1 MVGKV
6 PAKILLDTGAT
17 VSVTRYEFLQKEY
30 HHRLSASPGA
40 VGANGTP
47 LDVIGKVKLPVT
59 LGSFSAEEEFIVARN
74 LTVDCLLG
82 ADFLKKHGAVMDC
95 RSSNLSIGTAS
106 RQDVPMFLGQ
116 HQPEEDISVT
126 IVASAKME
134 IPARTVQLIRGKL
147 KGDPSQFDEALV
159 EPSNSSLPKN
169 LCIARSLSQVLPG
182 KEIVMQ
188 VMNISPTPVTVYKG
202 MRLGEAIPRRSI
214 LLVDNKQ
221 PRVQAQTDHSMP
233 DFDLDDSN
241 LSSLEKTQLTNLLNK
256 FASLFTPK
264 GGQVGRTQ
272 IVKHAITTEGPP
284 VRQPV
289 RRVPQALKEVIDTE
303 VTKMLEQGIVK
314 PSSSPWSSPVVLVK
328 KKDGSWRFCVDYRKL
343 NAATHRDAY
352 PLPRIDATLDS
363 LAGSTYF
370 TTLDLASGYW
380 QVEIEEQDK
389 EKTAFSTPNGH
400 YEFNVMPF
408 GLTNA
413 PATFQRLMECALA
426 GLTGSQCLIYLDDIV
441 IFSKDFAEHIERL
454 EKVFEALNEAGL
466 TLRSSKCHFAQREV
480 NYLGHIVSATGVQPD
495 PGKTEAVS
503 SYPVP
508 KNTKELRQFL
518 GLANY
523 YRRFIANYAKIAGP
537 LHKLLTKEKNFQWD
551 LKCQHAF
558 EDLKHRLVS
567 PPILAFPD
575 FGQEFILHTDAS
587 DTAIGGV
594 LSQSQDG
601 KERVIAYWSRQLQKA
616 ERNYSTIEKEALA
629 AVAAIKE
636 FYPYLYGFHFK
647 LVTDHNPLTSLRGLK
662 DIGGRLSR
670 WAIFLQ
676 QFHFEFEYKPGK
688 AHGNADTMSRR
699 PSTDDKVT
707 VIHQM
712 DMKSE
717 DLSKAQRAD
726 DTLLPIIKALE
737 DGKPLKQSVP
747 PGLRK
752 AFIEKGLLCRHYQS
766 STSSSAHT
774 QLVIPTSMTATI
786 LQQLH
791 DNSGHLGIK
800 KTTEGVKQRFY
811 WPGYELDI
819 KKWIQEC
826 QQCQQ
831 RNIPQ
836 PKPLAPLGTI
846 KANYPFEKIS
856 WDIMGPLPVS
866 SKGKKY
872 ILVVTDIFSKWVEA
886 FALRST
892 DAETLATVLV
902 DEVVC
907 RYGVPS
913 VIHSDQGANLTGQVV
928 SSLCTRLGIKRTQ
941 TSAYH
946 PQGNGQVE
954 RFNRTLEAMLAKM
967 VRENQRDWDV
977 HIPKALFAYRT
988 ALHESSGYSPY
999 RINFGRTP
1007 NLPVDIMLGRE
1018 LPSTEEGERKIPEF
1032 VEEVSRSLKEA
1043 YEDVRQ
1049 KLDEAHKKNK
1059 AIYDRSV
1066 KGSVLT
1072 IGDRV
1077 WLYIPAVKPGRTRKL
1092 SSLWRGPYTIIDRVG
1107 DLDYHIQL
1115 IGSSKTLI
1123 VHRNRL
1129 KLCYGEPAYV
1139 RHQKRT
1145 QHKELVTQNNQLPA
1159 KPTYADIVSNRATG
1173 GYTTSSDELPRPDP
1187 QPIQQEQAVGNT
1199 RPQRTRQPPNRYGQ
1213 WVNH

>member
-1 MVGKV
+1 M
-6 PAKILLDTGAT
+6 
-17 VSVTRYEFLQKEY
+17 
-30 HHRLSASPGA
+30 
-40 VGANGTP
+40 
-47 LDVIGKVKLPVT
+47 
-59 LGSFSAEEEFIVARN
+59 
-74 LTVDCLLG
+74 
-82 ADFLKKHGAVMDC
+82 
-95 RSSNLSIGTAS
+95 
-106 RQDVPMFLGQ
+106 
-116 HQPEEDISVT
+116 
-126 IVASAKME
+126 
-134 IPARTVQLIRGKL
+134 
-147 KGDPSQFDEALV
+147 
-159 EPSNSSLPKN
+159 
-169 LCIARSLSQVLPG
+169 
-182 KEIVMQ
+182 
-188 VMNISPTPVTVYKG
+188 
-202 MRLGEAIPRRSI
+202 
-214 LLVDNKQ
+214 
-221 PRVQAQTDHSMP
+221 
-233 DFDLDDSN
+233 
-241 LSSLEKTQLTNLLNK
+241 
-256 FASLFTPK
+256 
-264 GGQVGRTQ
+264 GRTQ
-272 IVKHAITTEGPP
+272 IVKHSITTEGLP

-303 VTKMLEQGIVK
+303 VSKMLEQGVVK

-400 YEFNVMPF
+400 FEFNVMPF

-413 PATFQRLMECALA
+413 PATFQRLMECVLA

-441 IFSKDFAEHIERL
+441 IFSKDFTEHIERL
-454 EKVFEALNEAGL
+454 EKVFQALNEAGL
-466 TLRSSKCHFAQREV
+466 TLRPSKCHFAQREV
-480 NYLGHIVSATGVQPD
+480 NYLGHIVSATGVKPD
-495 PGKTEAVS
+495 PCKTEAVS

-508 KNTKELRQFL
+508 KNAKELRQFL

-523 YRRFIANYAKIAGP
+523 YRRFIANDARIAGP
-537 LHKLLTKEKNFQWD
+537 LHKLLTKENNFQWD

-558 EDLKHRLVS
+558 EDLKHHLVS

-575 FGQEFILHTDAS
+575 FEQEFILHTDAS
-587 DTAIGGV
+587 DSAIGGV
-594 LSQSQDG
+594 LSQNQEG

-629 AVAAIKE
+629 AVAATKE

-670 WAIFLQ
+670 WTIFLQ
-676 QFHFEFEYKPGK
+676 QFHFEFVYKPGK
-688 AHGNADTMSRR
+688 THGNADTMSRR
-699 PSTDDKVT
+699 PPTDDT
-707 VIHQM
+707 VAGIHQLEIE
-712 DMKSE
+712 SE

-726 DTLLPIIKALE
+726 EVLIPIIKALE
-737 DGKPLKQSVP
+737 DGKPLTQGVP

-752 AFIEKGLLCRHYQS
+752 AFIQKGLLCRHYQS
-766 STSSSAHT
+766 STASCAHT
-774 QLVIPTSMTATI
+774 QLAIPTSMISTI

-902 DEVVC
+902 NEVVC

-913 VIHSDQGANLTGQVV
+913 FIHSDQGANLTGQVV
-928 SSLCTRLGIKRTQ
+928 SSLCSRLGIKRTQ

-967 VRENQRDWDV
+967 VKENQRDWDI

-999 RINFGRTP
+999 RINFGRSP
-1007 NLPVDIMLGRE
+1007 NLPVDIMLGRD
-1018 LPSTEEGERKIPEF
+1018 LPSTEEGEKEIPEF
-1032 VEEVSRSLKEA
+1032 VEEISRSLKEA

-1059 AIYDRSV
+1059 EIYDKGV
-1066 KGSVLT
+1066 KGSILT

-1129 KLCYGEPAYV
+1129 KLCYGEPGHI
-1139 RHQKRT
+1139 RQDKRNTQQK
-1145 QHKELVTQNNQLPA
+1145 EPATQNNRLPPE
-1159 KPTYADIVSNRATG
+1159 KPTYADVVSNRLATVPG
-1173 GYTTSSDELPRPDP
+1173 GYTSSSDELPRARPDP
-1187 QPIQQEQAVGNT
+1187 QPVQQGQAIDPQPVQQGQAIDPQPVQQGQAIGTT
-1199 RPQRTRQPPNRYGQ
+1199 RPQRNRQAPSRYGQ
-1213 WVNH
+1213 WINH